1 MAPFQTSSL
10 TLGNIVASGKAKTVP
25 LTGDCV
31 WTPSD
36 LTKVLWQ
43 PKGFNGEDTNRV
55 AISFTSGPEAEQEL
69 LLLEQWILDVV
80 GKEPKRFLGQE
91 LTPAQVKERFV
102 SAVKVSEKGYKTIR
116 AKMNF
121 SGRQGVK
128 CWDETKRPR
137 ELPEDWT
144 MCTVAPRFQAKG
156 LWVANKDFGLIL
168 EMTDAMVT
176 EGSAECPF

>member
-1 MAPFQTSSL
+1 MAPFQVSNL

-25 LTGDCV
+25 LTGDTV

-55 AISFTSGPEAEQEL
+55 AISFTSSDEAEQEL
-69 LLLEQWILDVV
+69 LALEQWILDTVSA
-80 GKEPKRFLGQE
+80 ESKRFLGQN
-91 LTPAQVKERFV
+91 LTKDQVKERFV
-102 SAVKVSEKGYKTIR
+102 SAVKTSEKGYKTIR
-116 AKMNF
+116 AKMSF
-121 SGRQGVK
+121 SGRQAVR
-128 CWDETKRPR
+128 CWDEAKRPR
-137 ELPEDWT
+137 DLPEDWT
-144 MCTVAPRFQAKG
+144 MCTVSPRFQAKG

-176 EGSAECPF
+176 EGSVDCPF